1 MAKKEIG
8 KKKIHFKYNFSVY
21 WSFLKKYKLLF
32 LSILFMALI
41 VEASFLVPKLLLKE
55 IIDKGNELTSGSLTS
70 ELYISLLFI
79 LLAVYI
85 SVVIIRV
92 IGNWF
97 SLHLM
102 NKLSGNMIFDLKNRF
117 FKHIL
122 HLDHNFHTTHK
133 TGSLISRL
141 LRGANGVERMSEVV
155 VFSVAP
161 LFFQITIVGI
171 SLLYFNVLS
180 AVSLLVVVITFVAYS
195 FYVQNKQKFSNVDYN
210 NTEDRE
216 KAYIGDVFTNIDS
229 IKYFGKEKNIDRKYS
244 DLAWKSRLAIVKFL
258 SYFRWLSAGQS
269 LILGLGSFLL
279 VYFPLMGFLEG
290 EISIGTVVFIYTV
303 YGNVVGPMFSFV
315 HGIRGYYRSMA
326 DFEALFQ
333 YSKIENEIEDWPSA
347 GELVVNNGEIEFN
360 NIDFNYGKRKLFR
373 DFNLKINKNE
383 KVALVGH
390 SGCGKTTLVKL
401 LYRLYD
407 VDRGNILIDGKDIR
421 KFKQESLRSELSIV
435 PQECILFDDTI
446 YNNIRFSNPKA
457 SDRQIRNAMK
467 FAQLD
472 RFVESF
478 PKKEKTIVGER
489 GVRLSGGE
497 KQRVSIARALL
508 ADKNI
513 LILDEATSSLDS
525 KTEHEIQKDLE
536 KLMKGK
542 TSIII
547 AHRLSTI
554 MKADKIVVMDNG
566 KIVQIGK
573 HKDLI
578 KKRGLYKEL
587 WDLQKDG
594 FIEE

>member
-1 MAKKEIG
+1 
-8 KKKIHFKYNFSVY
+8 
-21 WSFLKKYKLLF
+21 
-32 LSILFMALI
+32 MALI

-141 LRGANGVERMSEVV
+141 LRGANGVERMTEVV

-244 DLAWKSRLAIVKFL
+244 NLAWKSRLAVVKFW

-373 DFNLKINKNE
+373 DFNLKINKN
-383 KVALVGH
+383 
-390 SGCGKTTLVKL
+390 
-401 LYRLYD
+401 
-407 VDRGNILIDGKDIR
+407 
-421 KFKQESLRSELSIV
+421 
-435 PQECILFDDTI
+435 
-446 YNNIRFSNPKA
+446 
-457 SDRQIRNAMK
+457 
-467 FAQLD
+467 
-472 RFVESF
+472 
-478 PKKEKTIVGER
+478 
-489 GVRLSGGE
+489 
-497 KQRVSIARALL
+497 
-508 ADKNI
+508 
-513 LILDEATSSLDS
+513 
-525 KTEHEIQKDLE
+525 
-536 KLMKGK
+536 
-542 TSIII
+542 
-547 AHRLSTI
+547 
-554 MKADKIVVMDNG
+554 
-566 KIVQIGK
+566 
-573 HKDLI
+573 
-578 KKRGLYKEL
+578 
-587 WDLQKDG
+587 
-594 FIEE
+594 

>member
-347 GELVVNNGEIEFN
+347 GELVVNNGEIEFK